1 MRSVV
6 LFLLLLC
13 AGCSVTLTGAAKWSD
28 AAPANVESAKLRQ
41 EYDKMASDIKT
52 FIDELRRAPDDIDA
66 INAVLKKYGIE
77 RQKKGSP

>member
-1 MRSVV
+1 MKGVV

-13 AGCSVTLTGAAKWSD
+13 AGCTFTMTTKWSD
-28 AAPANVESAKLRQ
+28 SVPTRVEDAKLRQ
-41 EYDKMASDIKT
+41 EYDKMMSDIKT

-77 RQKKGSP
+77 KQKKGSP